1 MTSSIPMKEKKLMKV
16 KLGELPGWM
25 LMRDFTPKGT
35 AGAFQSGYYQHYKYI
50 NVKKGGAAGISMMLA
65 AYVLFNYCRSYKE
78 LKHEQLRKY
87 H

>member
-35 AGAFQSGYYQHYKYI
+35 AGAFQS
-50 NVKKGGAAGISMMLA
+50 
-65 AYVLFNYCRSYKE
+65 E
-78 LKHEQLRKY
+78 HEQLRKY